1 MSNFDK
7 YKKERIDKILTNE
20 YLIDFISK
28 NKHDMSF
35 VDEHF
40 NVFNDCLS
48 SLEICTNCQGLD
60 TCGQR
65 KKGEYLGLINDG
77 FINNEVHYCDKYL
90 NKEKQEEKS
99 ESFVYSDIPL
109 ALYDLNLEN
118 IQRDTNLKDLYIL
131 ACQIYHGTNNKGLY
145 IYGNIGVGKTY
156 LSIALANS
164 LLSKGKKVAFIKTND
179 FVTMMARHIMDDVNK
194 YDYLVNR
201 IKKADYVIFDDI
213 GSEPVSE
220 FVRDRLL
227 FNILDYRM
235 ENKLV
240 TIFTSNLD
248 LGSLQAHYS
257 FDGKDSMKAKRLIE
271 RIEVLTNTH
280 CLKGDDR
287 RRNSND

>member
-1 MSNFDK
+1 MSNFDR

-20 YLIDFISK
+20 YLKDFISK
-28 NKHDMSF
+28 NKYDMSF

-48 SLEICTNCQGLD
+48 SLEICANCKGLD

-65 KKGEYLGLINDG
+65 KTGEYLGLIIEG

-90 NKEKQEEKS
+90 NKEKQEEKL
-99 ESFVYSDIPL
+99 ESFVYSDIPI
-109 ALYDLNLEN
+109 ALYDLNLDN
-118 IQRDTNLKDLYIL
+118 IKCDANLKNLFTL
-131 ACQIYHGTNNKGLY
+131 AYKIYLGTCNKGLY
-145 IYGNIGVGKTY
+145 IYGDIGVGKTY

-179 FVTMMARHIMDDVNK
+179 FATLMARQIMDDVGK

-248 LGSLQAHYS
+248 LSLLLSHYS
-257 FDGKDSMKAKRLIE
+257 FDGKESMKAKRLLE
-271 RIEVLTNTH
+271 RIEILTDTI
-280 CLKGDDR
+280 CLEGDDR